1 MKRLCV
7 ILMAVCMLAGCSGG
21 KEKKV
26 ICKEEYDGDVYVYEF
41 YATGDTMNSHTIKVD
56 ADLKVWELDEE
67 DLSEENIESTK
78 EMLDEYYMDIYMGL
92 KGIKTT
98 SAIDENKT
106 KYTATIEI
114 DFSQVD
120 FKELEKADLVENGTQ
135 EISLEMTLEDY
146 SNCTETEL

>member
-1 MKRLCV
+1 
-7 ILMAVCMLAGCSGG
+7 
-21 KEKKV
+21 
-26 ICKEEYDGDVYVYEF
+26 
-41 YATGDTMNSHTIKVD
+41 MNSHTIKVD

-114 DFSQVD
+114 DFSKVD
-120 FKELEKADLVENGTQ
+120 FKELEKADLVDEGTQ